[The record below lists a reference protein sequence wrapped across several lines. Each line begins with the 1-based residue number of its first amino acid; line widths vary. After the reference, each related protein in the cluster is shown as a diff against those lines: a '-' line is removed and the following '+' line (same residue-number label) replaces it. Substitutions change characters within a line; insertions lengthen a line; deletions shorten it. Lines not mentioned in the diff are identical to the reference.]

1 MKIFRRQVPYVDDVA
16 ALIPYLDARHSG
28 YDPSTLMLLE
38 SADIETR
45 QGLTSIAILRASVR
59 ATCEGQ
65 SVTLEPLT
73 SSGRVI
79 ATKVLEELADQ
90 AHVEGNVATFEAST
104 DVDERAR
111 LLATS
116 TVEPLRRLLALD
128 FGDAEPWVGGTFAYD
143 YVATFEDLPGVA
155 DSTNTCPDYQFVLGE
170 VVLLVDHTARSAEL
184 IQVDAAGSGSN
195 VDEMAAA
202 LEHSQAACEAA
213 RAARAGRGEIGA
225 NAPEAAG
232 ATSPDGVVTAQADI
246 SDAGYRQIVAEMK
259 DAIYRGD
266 IYQAVP
272 ARTFTLPCPDAPAA
286 YAKLKES
293 NASPYMFFQRGLGR
307 DGKPFE
313 LFGASPE
320 SNLKFDAATREV
332 ELYPIAGT
340 RPRGRDTDGYIS
352 HELDIRAELDM
363 RTDAKELAEHTMLV
377 DLARNDL
384 ARVATP
390 GTRKV
395 AALLQVDRYSHV
407 MHLVSRVTARLADGM
422 DALDA
427 YRACMNMGTLTGAPK
442 IKATQL
448 LRAQEKRRRGSY
460 GGAIG
465 YLRGDGSMDTCI
477 VIRSAFVAG
486 GVAAVQ
492 AGAGVVR
499 DSNPQSEADET
510 LHKARA
516 VLEAIA
522 RAQGKKLEVE
532 R

>member
-1 MKIFRRQVPYVDDVA
+1 MKIYRRQVPYVDDVA
-16 ALIPYLDARHSG
+16 ALIPYLDARASG

-73 SSGRVI
+73 ATGRIIAEDVLAGLSGLCR
-79 ATKVLEELADQ
+79 
-90 AHVEGNVATFEAST
+90 VEGNQAIFEVSH

-111 LLATS
+111 LLAPS

-128 FGDAEPWVGGTFAYD
+128 FGDAQPWVGGTFAYD

-155 DSTNTCPDYQFVLGE
+155 ESANTCPDYQFVLGE
-170 VVLLVDHTARSAEL
+170 VVLVVDHTARTAEL
-184 IQVDAAGSGSN
+184 IQADATGTGSDVDDLASALTHAQEALAAAQASPGATPAADAAGPN
-195 VDEMAAA
+195 
-202 LEHSQAACEAA
+202 
-213 RAARAGRGEIGA
+213 
-225 NAPEAAG
+225 
-232 ATSPDGVVTAQADI
+232 GVVKAKADI
-246 SDAGYRQIVAEMK
+246 SDAGYREIVAQMK
-259 DAIYRGD
+259 EAIVRGD

-272 ARTFTLPCPDAPAA
+272 ARTFTLACPEAAAA
-286 YAKLKES
+286 YARLKES
-293 NASPYMFFQRGLGR
+293 NASPYMFFQRGVGR

-340 RPRGRDTDGYIS
+340 RPRGRGADGAIS

-390 GTRKV
+390 GTRQV

-442 IKATQL
+442 IKATEL
-448 LRAQEKRRRGSY
+448 LRLLEGRRRGSY